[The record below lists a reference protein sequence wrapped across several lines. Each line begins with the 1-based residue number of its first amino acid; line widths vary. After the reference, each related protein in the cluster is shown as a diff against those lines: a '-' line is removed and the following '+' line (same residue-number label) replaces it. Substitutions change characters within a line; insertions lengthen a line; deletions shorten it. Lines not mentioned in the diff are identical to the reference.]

1 MWYGMIRCAL
11 ALIRRPERSMP
22 LALRPSSSS
31 LRTFG
36 SITTPLPIAHSLPGE
51 RNTHADRWDFHITPP
66 PPIVRPALLPPW
78 KRITRSARSASR
90 SVTLPLPSSP
100 HCAPTMT
107 KPAMSLSECTSGGGL
122 PAGGGAAR
130 GLAVGRELRLRQL
143 ELLAVVGAA
152 EQQRVAAH
160 LDQPRHRALA
170 DLFAQ
175 LRFVEIGRDHDRP
188 PVLVAGVDDRVELL
202 EHPWRALLGPDIV
215 DVEQVDGREAIE
227 QDAERGL

>member
-78 KRITRSARSASR
+78 KRITRSAFLASR

-107 KPAMSLSECTSGGGL
+107 KPAMSSRSVRAD
-122 PAGGGAAR
+122 PASPARTRRRLTVRR
-130 GLAVGRELRLRQL
+130 GLGCGLWQL
-143 ELLAVVGAA
+143 DLHPVVDPAQ
-152 EQQRVAAH
+152 QQRVA
-160 LDQPRHRALA
+160 
-170 DLFAQ
+170 
-175 LRFVEIGRDHDRP
+175 
-188 PVLVAGVDDRVELL
+188 
-202 EHPWRALLGPDIV
+202 
-215 DVEQVDGREAIE
+215 
-227 QDAERGL
+227 